1 MSGRGPG
8 EGGKEGERGGSDPP
22 PPADPRSSLASYRRH
37 GRVVLPGR
45 ERLKDAQAVKAE
57 DGGHHQVAGGASV
70 KEQHHHPS
78 NKFSCLQ

>member
-8 EGGKEGERGGSDPP
+8 EGGEKKGKGGFRPP
-22 PPADPRSSLASYRRH
+22 PQSSLASYRRH

-57 DGGHHQVAGGASV
+57 DGGHHQVAGGAAV

-78 NKFSCLQ
+78 NTF

>member
-8 EGGKEGERGGSDPP
+8 EGGGEGERGVQTTPQ
-22 PPADPRSSLASYRRH
+22 SSLASYRRH

-78 NKFSCLQ
+78 NKFWCLQ